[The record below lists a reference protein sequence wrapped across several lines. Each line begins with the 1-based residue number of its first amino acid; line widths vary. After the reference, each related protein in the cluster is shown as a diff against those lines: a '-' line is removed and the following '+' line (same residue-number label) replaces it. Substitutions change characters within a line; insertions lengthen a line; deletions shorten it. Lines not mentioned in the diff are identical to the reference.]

1 MLITAKPKNSFN
13 SLCSVLERNG
23 IDYEIC
29 SSDCVICSV
38 CSRDRDIRMIF
49 SIDSSKMLI
58 TLWSSLYR
66 NVPYEK
72 TTDAA
77 LALCMINHS
86 IPDGELCFDIGEH
99 LIYYKLTSSFYNSGI
114 SDSVFEYMLSAG
126 ANTIEKYRPAIKNL
140 ICSELRDIFPE

>member
-1 MLITAKPKNSFN
+1 MLTAAGTKNSFS
-13 SLCSVLERNG
+13 SLCSILERNS

-29 SSDCVICSV
+29 SNDCVKCSV
-38 CSRDRDIRMIF
+38 YSRDRDICMIF

-58 TLWSSLYR
+58 TLWSALYR
-66 NVPYEK
+66 NVPYDK

-86 IPDGELCFDIGEH
+86 IPDGELCFDISEH

-114 SDSVFEYMLSAG
+114 SDSAFEYMLSSA

-140 ICSELRDIFPE
+140 LCSELKGIFSE